1 MLLLFGNAF
10 GSYLDRC
17 YCPGVDPE
25 LSDLGSDDSKVLR
38 DRLHELRRT
47 HTDSWGIYSPPG
59 EN

>member
-1 MLLLFGNAF
+1 M
-10 GSYLDRC
+10 
-17 YCPGVDPE
+17 DPE